1 MFLAGVEHLV
11 VLLLGRMI
19 MGRES
24 FAIELVCVEFDDGAS
39 LGRAHLRILLRLVH
53 VPWLGLRRLRLR
65 NRNNFAGLMPGPP
78 LHRFRNLQWLIG
90 SRHRLRVDHVG
101 LASTILSS
109 FELPLVQ
116 LIVLLLQ
123 FPHFLNLVQV
133 HDEAGVQV
141 VQVLDALTTEN

>member
-1 MFLAGVEHLV
+1 
-11 VLLLGRMI
+11 
-19 MGRES
+19 
-24 FAIELVCVEFDDGAS
+24 
-39 LGRAHLRILLRLVH
+39 
-53 VPWLGLRRLRLR
+53 
-65 NRNNFAGLMPGPP
+65 MPGSP
-78 LHRFRNLQWLIG
+78 LHRFGNLQWLIG

-123 FPHFLNLVQV
+123 FPHFLNLVKV
-133 HDEAGVQV
+133 DYEAGVEV